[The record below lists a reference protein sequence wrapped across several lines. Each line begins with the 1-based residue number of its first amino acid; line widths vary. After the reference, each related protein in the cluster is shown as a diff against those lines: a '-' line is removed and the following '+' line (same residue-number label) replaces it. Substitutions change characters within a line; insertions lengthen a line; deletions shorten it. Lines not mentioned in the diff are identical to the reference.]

1 MVDFTDFM
9 LLVLVAGC
17 VAGIVMFLLSKI
29 LEIFED
35 KDPWQ

>member
-1 MVDFTDFM
+1 MDNFTDFM

-17 VAGIVMFLLSKI
+17 IAGIVMFLLTKI
-29 LEIFED
+29 LETFED